1 MFLLPPQ
8 VAASSC
14 TSTLAQ
20 ALAKPSAG
28 EQISALQAV
37 ESACIASSLYYARL
51 GRLELEQG
59 QVSDAVLHLEKS
71 LMLDATNGE
80 ALIDYAEALY
90 RSGSIDLALS
100 VNRSIGRH
108 ADLPPSV
115 LALVEARQKSWSS
128 LLRQSRQSLFGVM
141 GYSSNLNNGSERG
154 TLQLTFGD
162 DRLTLPLEAVYRSKA
177 GAYTLLGYINES
189 DIRFLRSEA
198 GLSSYLVVKETQA
211 NIADQMT
218 LGATIKPRANASH
231 APELGARV
239 QVQEEKESVAV
250 NLQLP
255 LLVKEAGGDVNLS
268 ALTEFSASRGAA
280 TDRAYALGLRLDNQW
295 IFDKSKVSV
304 DLTLTR
310 DYALTP
316 RIGGDQIELS
326 ASLSWVTRVATG
338 ELTLGVDGLYLQ
350 DAEGSSDFLANN
362 ESRHLIR
369 TSPWVG
375 YQQPLAAGLMING
388 SLRNQRQYSNIDLFA
403 SQAVQVRLGLQYS
416 W

>member
-1 MFLLPPQ
+1 MLSPQ

-20 ALAKPSAG
+20 ALAESSVG
-28 EQISALQAV
+28 EQISALLAV

-90 RSGSIDLALS
+90 RSGLIDLALS
-100 VNRSIGRH
+100 VNLSIGRQ
-108 ADLPPSV
+108 ANLPPSV
-115 LALVEARQKSWSS
+115 RALVSLRQKRWSG
-128 LLRQSRQSLFGVM
+128 LLRQQRQSLFGVL
-141 GYSSNLNNGSERG
+141 GYSSNLNNGSERD

-177 GAYTLLGYINES
+177 GAYTLLGYIN
-189 DIRFLRSEA
+189 DTVIRFLGNEA

-211 NIADQMT
+211 NIADQLT
-218 LGATIKPRANASH
+218 LGATIKPSVSDSF

-239 QVQEEKESVAV
+239 QVQEEQESLAV
-250 NLQLP
+250 NVQLP
-255 LLVKEAGGDVNLS
+255 LLEKGAGSDVNLS
-268 ALTEFSASRGAA
+268 ALTEFTASRGAA
-280 TDRAYALGLRLDNQW
+280 ADRAYALGLRLGNHW

-304 DLTLTR
+304 DLAFTR
-310 DYALTP
+310 DYTLTP
-316 RIGGDQIELS
+316 RVGGDQTELS
-326 ASLSWVTRVATG
+326 ASLSWVTKLAKG
-338 ELTLGVDGLYLQ
+338 ELTLGFDGLYLQ

-362 ESRHLIR
+362 EPRHLVR
-369 TSPWVG
+369 TSPWIG
-375 YQQPLAAGLMING
+375 YQYPLAEGLMVSG
-388 SLRNQRQYSNIDLFA
+388 SIRNQYQSSNIDLFA
-403 SQAVQVRLGLQYS
+403 SQAFQFRLGLQYS